1 MSLDDI
7 FQDYLV
13 NQTTVDSL
21 AHGIVLEDRF
31 SSWIYKKRSS
41 EMNSELSVDS
51 SFQIGS
57 LSKLLTACVVL
68 QLCKMGFLDLY
79 SLYPIS
85 ASDQSICFSL
95 DELLRH
101 RSGILGPQGYLGFRL
116 SEDTQQSF
124 PELEVEIRE
133 YLNSNYK
140 TRYHYSGINYRAIQF
155 ILESQLGQTYRDLL
169 KIHLCE
175 PLGLFNT
182 SSTFT
187 DFNQLHLVKG
197 FDQHQ
202 MMIPEGWH
210 SFVGIEAAAGI
221 WSSLY
226 DLSKLMSALLLHKEG
241 PVTMD
246 GFHVSWRDLINTH
259 FPEQYRYGCIV
270 SNNLSFTKIGHTGRN
285 PGFQSI
291 FWFIPAL
298 RKGVITL
305 WNSDKV
311 DSQIN
316 SLSLK
321 LL

>member
-1 MSLDDI
+1 MSVDDI
-7 FQDYLV
+7 FQDYLA
-13 NQTTVDSL
+13 NHTTVESL
-21 AHGIVLEDRF
+21 AHCIVLEDRPR
-31 SSWIYKKRSS
+31 SWIYKNRSS
-41 EMNSELSVDS
+41 DMNAELSVDS
-51 SFQIGS
+51 PFQIGS

-68 QLCKMGFLDLY
+68 QLCKLDFLDLH
-79 SLYPIS
+79 SPYPIS
-85 ASDQSICFSL
+85 ASDQSICFTL

-101 RSGILGPQGYLGFRL
+101 RSGVFGPHGYMGSRLGAD
-116 SEDTQQSF
+116 SEQSF
-124 PELEVEIRE
+124 PDLELEIRD
-133 YLNSNYK
+133 YFNSNYK

-155 ILESQLGQTYRDLL
+155 ILESQLGQAYRDLL
-169 KIHLCE
+169 MIHLCE
-175 PLGLFNT
+175 PLGLLNT

-187 DFNQLHLVKG
+187 DFNQLHLVRG

-202 MMIPEGWH
+202 MMIPDGWH

-226 DLSKLMSALLLHKEG
+226 DLSKLMSALLLHKDR
-241 PVTMD
+241 PVTM
-246 GFHVSWRDLINTH
+246 GCFHVSWRDLINTH

-270 SNNLSFTKIGHTGRN
+270 SSKLSFTKIGHTGRN

-291 FWFIPAL
+291 FWLIPCL

-311 DSQIN
+311 DTQIN

>member
-21 AHGIVLEDRF
+21 AHGIVLEDRS

-51 SFQIGS
+51 PFQIGS

-68 QLCKMGFLDLY
+68 QLCKLGFLDLY

-85 ASDQSICFSL
+85 ASDQSICFTL

-116 SEDTQQSF
+116 GEDSQQSF

-133 YLNSNYK
+133 NFNGNYK

-182 SSTFT
+182 SSSFA

-202 MMIPEGWH
+202 TMIPDGWH

-221 WSSLY
+221 WSSLF
-226 DLSKLMSALLLHKEG
+226 DLSKLMSELLLHKEG
-241 PVTMD
+241 SVTMD

-259 FPEQYRYGCIV
+259 CAEPYRYGCFV
-270 SNNLSFTKIGHTGRN
+270 SKSSSLIKIGHSGRN
-285 PGFQSI
+285 PGFQSL
-291 FWFIPAL
+291 FWFTPAL

-305 WNSDKV
+305 WNTDQFDK
-311 DSQIN
+311 QIA
-316 SLSLK
+316 SISLK